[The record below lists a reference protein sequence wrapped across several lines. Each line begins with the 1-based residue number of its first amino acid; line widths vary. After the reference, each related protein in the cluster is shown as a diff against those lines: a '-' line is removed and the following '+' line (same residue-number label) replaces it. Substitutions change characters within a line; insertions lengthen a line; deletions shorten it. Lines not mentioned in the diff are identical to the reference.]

1 MYTLF
6 NMQFITF
13 LGYYHKSNY
22 GDDYFEYIFT
32 KLFSQ
37 GYKIAFFDPNSIDS
51 LPSETDIIVCG
62 GGDIVNDYFMHKIY
76 NLKKKHE
83 LKTNKKLFCY
93 LISVGIT
100 YKKSIFE
107 YKAHFLDMFDYFIV
121 RNKIDEELLVPRYG
135 TQYVKYLPDI
145 VHGITKYN
153 PKNLIKYDYF
163 MTKNKVIGVFLTATI
178 FQQGKNPNYDN
189 EVKALAKLIDTIPQK
204 YDVHLVPFNL
214 SKKACEDDT
223 YLNDRVFNALL
234 PKTQKR
240 TFVKKYSCVELL
252 KNFMNQKY
260 AGGICMRYHSH
271 VLCNTYKIPFVSL
284 SMTNKTFEF
293 MKDMNLEKYMTLYP
307 NIQDSQS
314 IIKSLQDAMQDKTFF
329 KPLSIDLADYIQ
341 PVQNLITRTT
351 GPIYFTMKEFD
362 TWFNNL
368 MREVF
373 LFIFGTKVDIELVL
387 QIFSKT
393 KKICTVYEELKLPES
408 SFDHELITKYVIFK
422 LHNTYNTEYNY
433 GFQQQIFTANIYDC
447 LLWLFEHKAYH
458 GHDSHIPS
466 NSTSRL
472 NFTYIDNVFSSD
484 IHRAGWHYVSRH
496 VMEKFNNNNGEIIV
510 DLYVDKTFLWNSTI
524 NEKLGK
530 IPYTKPWVGFIHH
543 TPDPDYSE
551 NSLNH
556 ILESELFKKSLKNCK
571 GLIVLS
577 NYLRDYLSDYI
588 QDYLVDYVNVPI
600 HALIH
605 PTEDV
610 RQKFSFKKFSENKNK
625 KVIQIGG
632 WLRDVYS
639 IYSLQ
644 VNYKLL
650 NIKKCIL
657 PGKDFG
663 NYVKPKGFNVKQLLN
678 NQKGNGLT
686 NNICQVAT
694 TKNICQASNNKF
706 IAGLIKFFNETYH
719 TVTVLPLLSNN
730 DFDDLLS
737 RNIVFLNLIN
747 ASASNTVM
755 ECIIRNTPIIINRI
769 EAIEEILGCDYPLF
783 YDNLAEA
790 GSMVTNIELIKKGH
804 MFLKKMD
811 KTCLSID
818 TFMDDFEYICNDI
831 KL

>member
-1 MYTLF
+1 
-6 NMQFITF
+6 
-13 LGYYHKSNY
+13 
-22 GDDYFEYIFT
+22 
-32 KLFSQ
+32 
-37 GYKIAFFDPNSIDS
+37 
-51 LPSETDIIVCG
+51 
-62 GGDIVNDYFMHKIY
+62 
-76 NLKKKHE
+76 
-83 LKTNKKLFCY
+83 
-93 LISVGIT
+93 
-100 YKKSIFE
+100 
-107 YKAHFLDMFDYFIV
+107 
-121 RNKIDEELLVPRYG
+121 
-135 TQYVKYLPDI
+135 
-145 VHGITKYN
+145 
-153 PKNLIKYDYF
+153 
-163 MTKNKVIGVFLTATI
+163 
-178 FQQGKNPNYDN
+178 
-189 EVKALAKLIDTIPQK
+189 
-204 YDVHLVPFNL
+204 
-214 SKKACEDDT
+214 
-223 YLNDRVFNALL
+223 
-234 PKTQKR
+234 
-240 TFVKKYSCVELL
+240 
-252 KNFMNQKY
+252 
-260 AGGICMRYHSH
+260 
-271 VLCNTYKIPFVSL
+271 
-284 SMTNKTFEF
+284 
-293 MKDMNLEKYMTLYP
+293 
-307 NIQDSQS
+307 
-314 IIKSLQDAMQDKTFF
+314 
-329 KPLSIDLADYIQ
+329 
-341 PVQNLITRTT
+341 
-351 GPIYFTMKEFD
+351 
-362 TWFNNL
+362 
-368 MREVF
+368 
-373 LFIFGTKVDIELVL
+373 
-387 QIFSKT
+387 
-393 KKICTVYEELKLPES
+393 
-408 SFDHELITKYVIFK
+408 
-422 LHNTYNTEYNY
+422 
-433 GFQQQIFTANIYDC
+433 
-447 LLWLFEHKAYH
+447 
-458 GHDSHIPS
+458 
-466 NSTSRL
+466 
-472 NFTYIDNVFSSD
+472 
-484 IHRAGWHYVSRH
+484 
-496 VMEKFNNNNGEIIV
+496 
-510 DLYVDKTFLWNSTI
+510 
-524 NEKLGK
+524 
-530 IPYTKPWVGFIHH
+530 
-543 TPDPDYSE
+543 
-551 NSLNH
+551 
-556 ILESELFKKSLKNCK
+556 
-571 GLIVLS
+571 
-577 NYLRDYLSDYI
+577 
-588 QDYLVDYVNVPI
+588 VPI